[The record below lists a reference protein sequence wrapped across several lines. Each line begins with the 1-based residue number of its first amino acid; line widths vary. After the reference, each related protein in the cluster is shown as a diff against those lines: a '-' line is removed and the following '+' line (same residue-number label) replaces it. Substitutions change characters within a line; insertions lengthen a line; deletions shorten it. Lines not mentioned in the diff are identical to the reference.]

1 MALQPWDKTKIAAH
15 PYDEFEATPDDIE
28 YLKKLYKN
36 LPGMKEEP
44 GEDPPDVFRKGIQGE
59 LFSRKP
65 ESERIRGALKP
76 WTEGINPWDTG
87 GGKMKEMLKPFPAL
101 QRIIMNDARAQ
112 APANNIKSTWPWRT
126 RRKDDPRY
134 IREFYDPVTGMSM
147 EDFKAQ
153 YVRGDL
159 NFHPR
164 RG

>member
-44 GEDPPDVFRKGIQGE
+44 GEDPSDVFRKGIQGE

-65 ESERIRGALKP
+65 DRGALKP

-101 QRIIMNDARAQ
+101 QKIILRDAMSK

-126 RRKDDPRY
+126 RMKDDPRH

-147 EDFKAQ
+147 DDFKT
-153 YVRGDL
+153 
-159 NFHPR
+159 
-164 RG
+164 

>member
-15 PYDEFEATPDDIE
+15 PSDLYEADENERKYLDGLYDK
-28 YLKKLYKN
+28 LKRNK
-36 LPGMKEEP
+36 EP
-44 GEDPPDVFRKGIQGE
+44 GKDPADVFKDGIQGE

-65 ESERIRGALKP
+65 DRGALKP

-101 QRIIMNDARAQ
+101 QKIILRDAMSK

-126 RRKDDPRY
+126 RMKDDPRH

-147 EDFKAQ
+147 DDFKTQ